1 MPIAIGMALIQK
13 FPQIFLQVQS
23 LMTSRY
29 RIFHVLYHGRDHGHD
44 RVIHV
49 RCRQDHD
56 YMKGQGHDKH
66 FNKTYL

>member
-1 MPIAIGMALIQK
+1 
-13 FPQIFLQVQS
+13 
-23 LMTSRY
+23 MTSRY

-66 FNKTYL
+66 LPKTYLK